1 MHSKECTFF
10 IVRLKGQFLQKVL
23 TVRQI
28 VHQVEKIASPAL
40 ALPEDPTG
48 LQTGSM
54 DWEVRILMLALDAN
68 FDTMQQAVSKNAGM
82 LLTHHPLIFK
92 PLGRID
98 TQSPIGK
105 VVALSLENRIAVYSA
120 HTNLDAARRGI
131 NRTLADHLD
140 LKNIQILCRTGPE
153 RVKLVTFVPRESVEE
168 LRNALFAA
176 GAGTVGAYTCCSFSS
191 EGAGTF
197 YGTQETRPA
206 VGEPGGLE
214 RVPEVRLEMVLDP
227 GMVNPALMVLRDH
240 HPYEE
245 PAVDFYSLL
254 PAENG
259 EGLGLVGDLRLEST
273 VEEVILDLVTLL
285 DARTARLVGDKEARV
300 KRLALCAGSG
310 GSLLELAAESGAD
323 LFVTGDLK
331 YHDARG
337 AQEAGLAVLD
347 VGHFAPERYGF
358 EKFGVTLES
367 ELKTAGAEVEI
378 IYAQE
383 KDPFLAVPGSQ

>member
-1 MHSKECTFF
+1 M
-10 IVRLKGQFLQKVL
+10 L

-28 VHQVEKIASPAL
+28 VDQVEKIASPAF

-54 DWEVRILMLALDAN
+54 DWEVRLLMLALDAN
-68 FDTMQQAVSKNAGM
+68 LDTIQQAVSCNAGM
-82 LLTHHPLIFK
+82 LLAHHPLIFK
-92 PLGRID
+92 PLGQID
-98 TQSPIGK
+98 TQSPIGQ

-131 NRTLADHLD
+131 NWTLADHMN
-140 LKNIQILCRTGPE
+140 LKDAQVLCGTGPE
-153 RVKLVTFVPRESVEE
+153 RVKLVTFVPRDSADE
-168 LRNALFAA
+168 LRDALFAA
-176 GAGTVGAYTCCSFSS
+176 GAGGIGAYTHCSFSS

-197 YGTQETRPA
+197 YGTQETHPA

-214 RVPEVRLEMVLDP
+214 RVPEVRLETVLDLD
-227 GMVNPALMVLRDH
+227 MVNPTMMALREH

-254 PAENG
+254 PVEAEQ
-259 EGLGLVGDLRLEST
+259 GLGLVGDLPLESS
-273 VEEVILDLVTLL
+273 VEEVTLDLVTLL
-285 DARTARLVGDKEARV
+285 DAKAARLVGDRESRV
-300 KRLALCAGSG
+300 RRLALCAGSG
-310 GSLLELAAESGAD
+310 SSLLESAARSGAD

-331 YHDARG
+331 YHDARE

-347 VGHFAPERYGF
+347 IGHFAPEKYGL
-358 EKFGVTLES
+358 EMFGVTLES
-367 ELKTAGAEVEI
+367 EMIATGAEVEI